1 MGQKLGE
8 LNVLYDGKKLPLYP
22 HGLSLSLPPCSHSQL
37 DPNQNVFSSPT
48 LRVD

>member
-8 LNVLYDGKKLPLYP
+8 LSVLYDGKKLRLSPR
-22 HGLSLSLPPCSHSQL
+22 GLSLSLPPCSNSQL

-48 LRVD
+48 LWVD